1 VLRGLAEAAAA
12 EEHLPAELRYRM
24 AAVELFPEE
33 AETLRE
39 MARALE
45 RGGRFDDARDWWQ
58 RLAERVEEDAEAC
71 ERLGKFGA
79 AAREREFAREE
90 QAVVDIDRLLIEA
103 QQAIEGRQ
111 FDEAER
117 LLKLASGAGG
127 GDLRIR
133 EAWEELSLR
142 QSEHRLTLAR
152 EQAAADP
159 ARESAGRLVAQL
171 TEEHARLWL
180 GILHSRS
187 ERFPQDKELRL
198 ELARQLKRMGNYSG
212 AVQRLEEVRDAG
224 ETGPAAL
231 IELGECWQHLR
242 QFAKALGFYEQAI
255 AAAAEEH
262 EADRRHLALYRG
274 AVLAEALGQTTTAR
288 GWLEQLVAEAGQFKD
303 AVERLDKLRRI
314 CDKNGFPADG

>member
-1 VLRGLAEAAAA
+1 
-12 EEHLPAELRYRM
+12 
-24 AAVELFPEE
+24 
-33 AETLRE
+33 
-39 MARALE
+39 
-45 RGGRFDDARDWWQ
+45 
-58 RLAERVEEDAEAC
+58 
-71 ERLGKFGA
+71 
-79 AAREREFAREE
+79 
-90 QAVVDIDRLLIEA
+90 
-103 QQAIEGRQ
+103 
-111 FDEAER
+111 
-117 LLKLASGAGG
+117 
-127 GDLRIR
+127 
-133 EAWEELSLR
+133 
-142 QSEHRLTLAR
+142 
-152 EQAAADP
+152 
-159 ARESAGRLVAQL
+159 LVAQL

-255 AAAAEEH
+255 AAAEEH

-314 CDKNGFPADG
+314 CDKNGFPASG